1 MADDGPGTPGVVNPV
16 VFFDLVLGGAW
27 NGFTHLHPTLEVVL
41 CACHGGCQPITN
53 SRVRVRVRVRVRAG
67 QDPLQIQSGSG
78 VPPCQQPFSFACF
91 AIFMGFH
98 GLLD

>member
-41 CACHGGCQPITN
+41 CACHDGCQPIKSSSSSPCPCPCPCP
-53 SRVRVRVRVRVRAG
+53 SRTGSTSDSVR
-67 QDPLQIQSGSG
+67 
-78 VPPCQQPFSFACF
+78 
-91 AIFMGFH
+91 
-98 GLLD
+98 